1 MRRLGVAALLLVP
14 LFFLYAG
21 KKDTLKSDI
30 TVEPGV
36 YKKGWERDFFR
47 DLPPHDPPEE
57 STDAVP
63 VSPDAD
69 AMNHRRAVTAP
80 RRMPTPTVTP
90 EPVVEPA
97 PGPATTNP
105 EEKGLDDTP
114 PPPHE
119 ERRAPRR
126 PPEPV
131 ILPDLPPEEKTPPA
145 TGTPAADPEKK
156 RKERLRELENKRKK
170 GNFRDPKITY

>member
-14 LFFLYAG
+14 LFFLHAG

-47 DLPPHDPPEE
+47 DLPPDDPPEE
-57 STDAVP
+57 GADTAP

-90 EPVVEPA
+90 EPVAGPA
-97 PGPATTNP
+97 PGPAATP

-114 PPPHE
+114 PPPRE

-131 ILPDLPPEEKTPPA
+131 ILPDRPPEEEISPA
-145 TGTPAADPEKK
+145 AGTPAADPEKK

>member
-1 MRRLGVAALLLVP
+1 MSALLFSVILCASEA
-14 LFFLYAG
+14 L
-21 KKDTLKSDI
+21 LKSDI

-63 VSPDAD
+63 IPPDTD
-69 AMNHRRAVTAP
+69 AINHRRAVTAP
-80 RRMPTPTVTP
+80 CRMPTPTVTP
-90 EPVVEPA
+90 EPAVDPTARPA
-97 PGPATTNP
+97 ANP
-105 EEKGLDDTP
+105 EEKDLDDTP
-114 PPPHE
+114 PSPRE

-131 ILPDLPPEEKTPPA
+131 ILPDRTPEEETSPA
-145 TGTPAADPEKK
+145 AGTPAADPEKK
-156 RKERLRELENKRKK
+156 RKERLREMENKRKK
-170 GNFRDPKITY
+170 GNFRDPKLTY